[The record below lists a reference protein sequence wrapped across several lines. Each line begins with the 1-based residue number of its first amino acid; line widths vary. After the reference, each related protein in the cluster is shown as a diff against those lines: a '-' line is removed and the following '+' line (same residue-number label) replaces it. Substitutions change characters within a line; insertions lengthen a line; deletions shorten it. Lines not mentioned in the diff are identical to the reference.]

1 MKRILTAVSTLLMAV
16 VLCCSAAF
24 AAAPTSYYI
33 EEVDADI
40 ALPPWSD
47 YYFLYPNMPE
57 DSEDLYYLELTP
69 QEINDIL
76 VSNGILFDALYYD
89 GSYEIAVQV
98 NEETLSDVDY
108 SELGELERAAVI
120 AASKLELDVLGYTI
134 NAMEWVEGENATW
147 LLVEFTFPG
156 DGGWAYQYQT
166 ARGGKTL
173 SFTASSA
180 QGVEL
185 TDDIRDVTANMALG
199 TVFHS
204 TVITLPGGEEPM
216 VKDPA
221 PSEDPLAGVLED
233 LDVGGLV
240 AGGLIGA
247 GVGVVV
253 VAVIVVV
260 LVVTGRK
267 KKDQKTPESSQQ
279 PPQDHE
285 ENGA

>member
-1 MKRILTAVSTLLMAV
+1 MKRILTTVSTLLVAV

-33 EEVDADI
+33 EKVDADI